1 MATVPKVPMI
11 LVATM
16 VPQAKAAKPVKVA
29 VAASVVV
36 VAVAAAA
43 AAVKVAKLAVGLTV
57 GHPLER
63 VAAMQVVHLWS
74 RLLRHRCRV
83 ISRLVTSRGISRG
96 VITSRAVKHAM
107 TGVATSRV
115 VSVVRVENP
124 GAIVRAAGA
133 MAVVVGKVAGAVKG
147 AVVDGASRI
156 VATVHPTRAAHR
168 RSPRLK
174 AALRHRLSLQRHP
187 SLGRCMEQFVASF
200 LPAS

>member
-1 MATVPKVPMI
+1 
-11 LVATM
+11 
-16 VPQAKAAKPVKVA
+16 
-29 VAASVVV
+29 
-36 VAVAAAA
+36 
-43 AAVKVAKLAVGLTV
+43 
-57 GHPLER
+57 
-63 VAAMQVVHLWS
+63 MQVVHLWS

-96 VITSRAVKHAM
+96 VI
-107 TGVATSRV
+107 TSRV

-174 AALRHRLSLQRHP
+174 AATRHRLSLQRHP